1 MTTLQALILG
11 IAIGAT
17 LMLSTSLIMRDRWK
31 ARGYALGHA
40 SRQDYI
46 DTLLSISAGH
56 RERAIQLEQQ
66 HSHDRAALILDAD
79 QRIAHY
85 ARRANPFTGRHQQDL
100 QGIAAVLDLAA
111 ATFAGLQA
119 NDKAVQARLGAASL
133 REMGELLGTVIAAQ
147 EAAAPKAVA
156 A

>member
-1 MTTLQALILG
+1 MTTLQALIIG

-17 LMLSTSLIMRDRWK
+17 LMLSTSLILRGRWK

-40 SRQDYI
+40 SQQDYI
-46 DTLLSISAGH
+46 DTLLSIGAGH

-85 ARRANPFTGRHQQDL
+85 ARRANPFTEHHQQDL
-100 QGIAAVLDLAA
+100 QGIATVLDLAA

-119 NDKAVQARLGAASL
+119 NDKAVQARAGAITLRQMGEQLGATLSA
-133 REMGELLGTVIAAQ
+133 TQQAAMEQ
-147 EAAAPKAVA
+147 AA
-156 A
+156 